1 VSVKNSI
8 LQGHHVIPFTFQFAI
23 GFLDGVL
30 QACTFFS
37 QSSHVRNDVCG
48 EAVQFVQLLLKIK
61 IAPEQGFQDRAAS
74 MLSLRFFSR
83 RTTPDK
89 VSKTGKWMYTEDG
102 SR

>member
-1 VSVKNSI
+1 MSVKNSI

-61 IAPEQGFQDRAAS
+61 IAPEQGFQDSRCINAV
-74 MLSLRFFSR
+74 LTLFFA
-83 RTTPDK
+83 K
-89 VSKTGKWMYTEDG
+89 NNTG
-102 SR
+102 